1 MDAQDTQAL
10 FLGVIALSTLV
21 MAVATLVATVFA
33 ARTAARLERALTQF
47 QDEVRPLIARATIVT
62 QDAARITGLVADQVE
77 RADALVADFA
87 RRVDDVVTLVQN
99 AVITP
104 AREGM
109 AVIAAI
115 RAVFEALRGFRGSR
129 GAGGRMEEE
138 DALFI
143 G

>member
-1 MDAQDTQAL
+1 MDAQDTQTL

-21 MAVATLVATVFA
+21 MAVATLVAAIFA